1 MPVTPELTSLTRLHA
16 TIEGRVQGVSYR
28 YFVTEQAQRLAL
40 KGWVRNRH
48 NGNVEVM
55 AEGYRHS
62 LEQLLIFLYQG
73 PPMARVTNVETE
85 WLPATGE
92 FTSFW
97 VRGTG

>member
-1 MPVTPELTSLTRLHA
+1 MTPELTSLARLHA

-28 YFVTEQAQRLAL
+28 YFVTEQAKRLAL
-40 KGWVRNRH
+40 KGRVRNRH

-62 LEQLLIFLYQG
+62 LEQLLNYLYQG
-73 PPMARVTNVETE
+73 PPMAHVTNVEAE
-85 WLPATGE
+85 WLPAIGE